1 MTVKTKIAADAT
13 TIFRVAKETEQA
25 RFAQTEEVVILLDM
39 NCVLHH
45 RGFSRKRLPYYS
57 RLQLRYFDRLTV
69 IKT

>member
-45 RGFSRKRLPYYS
+45 R
-57 RLQLRYFDRLTV
+57 
-69 IKT
+69 